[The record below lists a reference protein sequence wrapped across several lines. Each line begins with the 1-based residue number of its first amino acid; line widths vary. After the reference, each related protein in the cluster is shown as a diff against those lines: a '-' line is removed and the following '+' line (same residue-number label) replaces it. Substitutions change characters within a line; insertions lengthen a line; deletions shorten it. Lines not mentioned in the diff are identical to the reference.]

1 MSDTAST
8 EPATTTDAEASETE
22 QAKEIDWKAEA
33 RKHEQRA
40 KENLAKAKANETAA
54 QRLAEIEAANKTE
67 AERAAERLEA
77 AEKRAA
83 ELELKATRAEVA
95 AAKGIPAAL
104 LSGSTQEELE
114 ASADALIAFRGEQ
127 ASTDR
132 TTLVIPA
139 EGGSPVQALNG
150 DGLESALKS
159 ALGIAS

>member
-1 MSDTAST
+1 MSDDTTDQTDTTEVT
-8 EPATTTDAEASETE
+8 EP
-22 QAKEIDWKAEA
+22 KEIDWKAEA

-54 QRLAEIEAANKTE
+54 QRLAQIEAENKTE
-67 AERAAERLEA
+67 AEKAQERLEA
-77 AEKRAA
+77 AEKRAN

-114 ASADALIAFRGEQ
+114 ASAEALIAFRGET
-127 ASTDR
+127 ASTDPA
-132 TTLVIPA
+132 TLVIPA
-139 EGGSPVQALNG
+139 EGGSPATALNG